1 MNRRILEYFTAADTD
16 VKGLDKQMDSF
27 VKDGYQPYGNPYVV
41 PGDKVQIC
49 QAVVMYEEDSSGM
62 NLSAQNPL

>member
-1 MNRRILEYFTAADTD
+1 MDRKILEYFTAVDTD

-27 VKDGYQPYGNPYVV
+27 VQDGYQPYGSPYVV

-49 QAVVMYEEDSSGM
+49 QAVVLFEEDSAGM

>member
-1 MNRRILEYFTAADTD
+1 MNPKILEYFTAVDTD
-16 VKGLDKQMDSF
+16 VKGLDKQLDAF
-27 VKDGYQPYGNPYVV
+27 VKDGYQPYGSPYVV

>member
-1 MNRRILEYFTAADTD
+1 MNRRILEYFTAVDSEI
-16 VKGLDKQMDSF
+16 KGLDKQMDSF

-49 QAVVMYEEDSSGM
+49 QAVVLYEEDSSGM
-62 NLSAQNPL
+62 TLSAQNPL